1 MKWIRGIVAGI
12 IFTIAL
18 FLSSCSK
25 REAVTLCL
33 SNNLESSHCT
43 SIALE
48 WFADEVRKRTDGRVC
63 VDVHHDG
70 ELGDSI
76 TCLEQMQYGG
86 IDIVKADL
94 SVMSNF
100 VPQYQVFVL
109 PYIYQDQ
116 EHCWAVQDG
125 PVGMDLLRGREM
137 QEQQFYGLTY
147 YDAGARCFFNS
158 RKPIYTP
165 KDMKGMLVRVQPSR
179 PMMDMVEALGAMYVP
194 LSYEELYPE
203 LDNGGVI
210 AAENSIVNYRNASFY
225 KVAPYFLDDRHTR
238 SADLLVMSEKA
249 RKRLSEKDL
258 DIIDE
263 VALESGRYQRE
274 LWLAS
279 EEEAK
284 QDLLEQGVT
293 IVEPTEEE
301 LALFR
306 EACEPIWYDLDHGA
320 YNDLL
325 DRIVAAGRV
334 SR

>member
-1 MKWIRGIVAGI
+1 M
-12 IFTIAL
+12 AL
-18 FLSSCSK
+18 FLSSCTK
-25 REAVTLCL
+25 KDVVTLCL

-48 WFADEVRKRTDGRVC
+48 WFADEVMKRTDGRVC
-63 VDVHHDG
+63 IDVHHGG

-109 PYIYQDQ
+109 PYIYEDQ
-116 EHCWAVQDG
+116 EHYWAVQDG
-125 PVGMDLLRGREM
+125 QIGMDLLRGREM
-137 QEQQFYGLTY
+137 LEQQFYGLTY

-158 RKPIYTP
+158 RRPIRTP
-165 KDMKGMLVRVQPSR
+165 EDMKGMLVRVQPSR
-179 PMMDMVEALGAMYVP
+179 LMMEVLEALGATYVP

-210 AAENSIVNYRNASFY
+210 AAENSIVNYRNALFY

-238 SADLLVMSEKA
+238 SADLLVMSEQA
-249 RKRLSEKDL
+249 RKRLSQKDL
-258 DIIDE
+258 KIIDE
-263 VALESGRYQRE
+263 TALESGRYQRE

-284 QDLLEQGVT
+284 QELLEKGVT
-293 IVEPTEEE
+293 MIEPTEEE
-301 LALFR
+301 LAMFR
-306 EACEPIWYDLDHGA
+306 EICEPIWYNLDHGA

-325 DRIVAAGRV
+325 DQIVAAGRMN
-334 SR
+334 RTQ